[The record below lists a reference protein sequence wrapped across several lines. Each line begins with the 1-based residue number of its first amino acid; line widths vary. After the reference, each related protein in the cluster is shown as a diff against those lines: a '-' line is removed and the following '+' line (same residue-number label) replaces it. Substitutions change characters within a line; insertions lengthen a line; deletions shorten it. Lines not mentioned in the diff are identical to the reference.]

1 MSLSFLSL
9 VLFFATITQ
18 QRRPGC
24 CGCLFVV
31 RFVFVLF
38 KEEEEEEEEAILV
51 GVVDDVVANENMAM
65 LMTLIRVMCVFMCV
79 YLRVYLRVYR
89 IQDIMEK
96 STHFPPQLVNCA
108 QSQPV
113 RETLEERRERQ
124 RERLCAQ
131 EQQSGTIFE

>member
-1 MSLSFLSL
+1 M
-9 VLFFATITQ
+9 LFFATITQ

-38 KEEEEEEEEAILV
+38 KEEEEEEEEEAILV

-96 STHFPPQLVNCA
+96 STHFPPQLVFKTA
-108 QSQPV
+108 RKVSPS
-113 RETLEERRERQ
+113 
-124 RERLCAQ
+124 ERL
-131 EQQSGTIFE
+131 

>member
-1 MSLSFLSL
+1 M
-9 VLFFATITQ
+9 LFFATITQ

-124 RERLCAQ
+124 RERFCAQ

>member
-1 MSLSFLSL
+1 M
-9 VLFFATITQ
+9 LFFATITQ
-18 QRRPGC
+18 QRRPRC

-79 YLRVYLRVYR
+79 YLRVYR

-96 STHFPPQLVNCA
+96 STHFPPQLVFKTA
-108 QSQPV
+108 RKVSPS
-113 RETLEERRERQ
+113 
-124 RERLCAQ
+124 ERL
-131 EQQSGTIFE
+131 